1 MLAIILILTIITIG
15 IMVPI
20 MTLALCM
27 AAKEADEALEH
38 PERINI
44 KGD

>member
-1 MLAIILILTIITIG
+1 MLAIIVIFTIITIG

-20 MTLALCM
+20 MTLALCR
-27 AAKEADEALEH
+27 AAKEVDEVLEH

-44 KGD
+44 KGE